1 MEGKCVPLQW
11 CSSSVLDL
19 LFGSGLWE
27 CDINS
32 SEGIGSLWELG
43 LVLGNCAVY
52 SFSSPVLLPH
62 LAEQGLE
69 AEVKPR
75 S

>member
-1 MEGKCVPLQW
+1 M
-11 CSSSVLDL
+11 
-19 LFGSGLWE
+19 
-27 CDINS
+27 INNS
-32 SEGIGSLWELG
+32 SKGIVSLWELR
-43 LVLGNCAVY
+43 LMLGNCDVY
-52 SFSSPVLLPH
+52 SFSSPVLLAH